1 MTVARSGRPRQLVDL
16 GQVILL
22 RAQGLSW
29 RQIARRLGVGYGTVR
44 RAWQKRAKSEPKLV
58 PQVAETKG

>member
-1 MTVARSGRPRQLVDL
+1 MTFARAGRPRQPVDP

-44 RAWQKRAKSEPKLV
+44 RTWQK
-58 PQVAETKG
+58 